1 VLSDAFGQLQLKGA
15 IFLTGFYSESW
26 AYESTP
32 VEDLAKFLI
41 PDVDQVILFHV
52 IAEGRCWVQ
61 VDGGERHWADAG
73 DVVVLPYGDLHRMG
87 GTSDTA
93 ALVPASTLVPTPPW
107 DRMPVIRHGTGGER
121 TQVLCGYLTSDDALF
136 DPQMR
141 ALPPVLVV
149 SPTGA
154 AREWVRASI
163 DYAMHQTTL
172 VGKDRFEV
180 PAHIPQLLLIEVLK
194 LHLASAP
201 ATETGFVTALRDP
214 VVGPAMALIHERPQH
229 KWTVA
234 DLAASVSVSVSLLD
248 ERFRELLGR
257 PPIRYLTG
265 WRMHVAQDLLT
276 STDLG
281 VGSIARRVGYES
293 EEAFSRAFKRAHGE
307 SPSIWRR
314 GPARHELAPAR
325 P

>member
-1 VLSDAFGQLQLKGA
+1 
-15 IFLTGFYSESW
+15 
-26 AYESTP
+26 
-32 VEDLAKFLI
+32 
-41 PDVDQVILFHV
+41 
-52 IAEGRCWVQ
+52 
-61 VDGGERHWADAG
+61 
-73 DVVVLPYGDLHRMG
+73 MG
-87 GTSDTA
+87 GTPDTA
-93 ALVPASTLVPTPPW
+93 VVVPASSLVATPPW
-107 DRMPVIRHGTGGER
+107 DRMPVITHGEGGDPS
-121 TQVLCGYLTSDDALF
+121 QVMCGYLTSDDALF

-141 ALPPVLVV
+141 ALPPVFVV

-172 VGKDRFEV
+172 VGDDRFEV

-214 VVGPAMALIHERPQH
+214 VVGPAMALIHETPER

-234 DLAASVSVSVSLLD
+234 DLAASVNVSVSLLD
-248 ERFRELLGR
+248 ERFREVLGV

-265 WRMHVAQDLLT
+265 WRMHVAQDLLA

-281 VGSIARRVGYES
+281 VASIARRVGYES
-293 EEAFSRAFKRAHGE
+293 EEAFSRAFKRGHGE
-307 SPSIWRR
+307 SPSVWRR
-314 GPARHELAPAR
+314 GQH
-325 P
+325 